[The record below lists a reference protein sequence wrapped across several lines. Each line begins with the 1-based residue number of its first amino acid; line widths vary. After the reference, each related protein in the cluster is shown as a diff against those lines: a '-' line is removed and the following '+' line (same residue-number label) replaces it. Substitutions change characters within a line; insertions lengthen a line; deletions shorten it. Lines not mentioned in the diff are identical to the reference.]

1 MDFELKDVMG
11 AVGPSAA
18 LVFAAW
24 LFLQLLQQRYTAAYT
39 RYRELIEAFRGDLNG
54 KRREVIQEEIDVY
67 YKRVKTMMYATNLG
81 MVAAICLLLSLASS
95 GLDAMFKLDWLKYIG
110 GPGIVLGLLL
120 VVPAAIMVIMENM
133 MIKKPIDDEL
143 ADVKEFNGQADS
155 PSAEQSGQ
163 R

>member
-39 RYRELIEAFRGDLNG
+39 RYRELVESFRGDLQG
-54 KRREVIQEEIDVY
+54 KRRDVIKKEIHVY
-67 YKRVKTMMYATNLG
+67 HKRVKIMLYATNLG
-81 MVAAICLLLSLASS
+81 LVGAICLLLSLASS

-120 VVPAAIMVIMENM
+120 VVPAAIMMIIENM
-133 MIKKPIDDEL
+133 MIKQPIDAEL
-143 ADVKEFNGQADS
+143 DDVNELNGKSD
-155 PSAEQSGQ
+155 
-163 R
+163 